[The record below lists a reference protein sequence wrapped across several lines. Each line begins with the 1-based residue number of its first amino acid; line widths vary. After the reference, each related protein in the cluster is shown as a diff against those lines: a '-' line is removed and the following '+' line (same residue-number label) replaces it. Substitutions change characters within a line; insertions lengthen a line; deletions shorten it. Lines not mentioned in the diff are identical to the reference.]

1 MTMTIDRARE
11 TVGRVFFERCF
22 YLFIVILVLVA
33 GAPLVEP
40 TPTSRL
46 MFNAV
51 NLLVVI
57 SAVAAVGRT
66 VISFAIVLLI
76 AVPTLVFQWLSFTR
90 GRRDLLVSWW
100 LGALLYAA
108 TLTYLLQYV
117 FHRDVM
123 TADKLWGAGAAFLMT
138 GVLWAY
144 LYAIV
149 QHYYPASFAVGG
161 TPADL
166 TMPAFVYFSFTVLTT
181 TGFGDLA
188 PLTRQARSLCVVEQI
203 TGALFL
209 AILIAR
215 LIGVYPRRESYID
228 ETSRR
233 ARRGLASGR
242 AARTAAPREQR
253 RSNGGARNPVFATLA
268 DLAFQH
274 RLAMMIPF
282 QETTTA
288 GGLSSRTAPVL

>member
-1 MTMTIDRARE
+1 MTIGSARE
-11 TVGRVFFERCF
+11 TVGRLFFERCF

-46 MFNAV
+46 MFNVV
-51 NLLVVI
+51 NLLVAI
-57 SAVAAVGRT
+57 SAVAVVGRT
-66 VISFAIVLLI
+66 VFSFAIVLLI
-76 AVPTLVFQWLSFTR
+76 AALALGFQWLSIHS
-90 GRRDLLVSWW
+90 GDVEHLLTSWW
-100 LGALLYAA
+100 LGTLLYAV
-108 TLTYLLQYV
+108 TLAYLLKYV
-117 FHRDVM
+117 FHQDVM

-149 QHYYPASFAVGG
+149 EHYYPASFAVGG

-181 TGFGDLA
+181 TGFGDLT

-215 LIGVYPRRESYID
+215 LTGVYPPRREK
-228 ETSRR
+228 
-233 ARRGLASGR
+233 
-242 AARTAAPREQR
+242 
-253 RSNGGARNPVFATLA
+253 GG
-268 DLAFQH
+268 D
-274 RLAMMIPF
+274 
-282 QETTTA
+282 
-288 GGLSSRTAPVL
+288 

>member
-1 MTMTIDRARE
+1 MTIARARE

-22 YLFIVILVLVA
+22 YLFVVILVLVA

-46 MFNAV
+46 LFNAA

-76 AVPTLVFQWLSFTR
+76 AVPSLVFQWLSFHS
-90 GRRDLLVSWW
+90 GDVEYLLESWW
-100 LGALLYAA
+100 LGALLYAT
-108 TLTYLLQYV
+108 TLAYLLQYV

-149 QHYYPASFAVGG
+149 EHYYPASFAVGG

-181 TGFGDLA
+181 TGFGDLT

-215 LIGVYPRRESYID
+215 LTGVYP
-228 ETSRR
+228 
-233 ARRGLASGR
+233 ARG
-242 AARTAAPREQR
+242 EK
-253 RSNGGARNPVFATLA
+253 GG
-268 DLAFQH
+268 D
-274 RLAMMIPF
+274 
-282 QETTTA
+282 
-288 GGLSSRTAPVL
+288 

>member
-1 MTMTIDRARE
+1 MTFDRARE

-22 YLFIVILVLVA
+22 YLFIVILVVVA

-46 MFNAV
+46 MFNAM
-51 NLLVVI
+51 NLLVAI

-76 AVPTLVFQWLSFTR
+76 AVPTLVFQWLSFYS
-90 GRRDLLVSWW
+90 GDVAYLLESWW
-100 LGALLYAA
+100 LGTLLYAT
-108 TLTYLLQYV
+108 TLAYLLQYV

-123 TADKLWGAGAAFLMT
+123 TADKLWGAGAAFLMM
-138 GVLWAY
+138 GVMWAY

-149 QHYYPASFAVGG
+149 EHYYPASFAVGG

-181 TGFGDLA
+181 TGFGDLT

-209 AILIAR
+209 TILVAR
-215 LIGVYPRRESYID
+215 LTGVYPRRGEK
-228 ETSRR
+228 
-233 ARRGLASGR
+233 
-242 AARTAAPREQR
+242 
-253 RSNGGARNPVFATLA
+253 GG
-268 DLAFQH
+268 D
-274 RLAMMIPF
+274 
-282 QETTTA
+282 
-288 GGLSSRTAPVL
+288 

>member
-1 MTMTIDRARE
+1 MAIGRARE

-22 YLFIVILVLVA
+22 YLFIVMLVLVA

-40 TPTSRL
+40 TPASRL

-66 VISFAIVLLI
+66 VFSFAIVLLI
-76 AVPTLVFQWLSFTR
+76 AAPALGFQWLSIHS
-90 GRRDLLVSWW
+90 GDVEHLLVSWW

-117 FHRDVM
+117 FRRDVM
-123 TADKLWGAGAAFLMT
+123 TTDKLWGAGAAFLMM
-138 GVLWAY
+138 GALWAY

-149 QHYYPASFAVGG
+149 QHYYPASFAVSG
-161 TPADL
+161 TPEDL
-166 TMPAFVYFSFTVLTT
+166 SMPAFVYFSFTVLTT
-181 TGFGDLA
+181 TGFGDLT
-188 PLTRQARSLCVVEQI
+188 PLTRPARSLCVVEQI

-215 LIGVYPRRESYID
+215 LMGVYPP
-228 ETSRR
+228 R
-233 ARRGLASGR
+233 ADKG
-242 AARTAAPREQR
+242 
-253 RSNGGARNPVFATLA
+253 
-268 DLAFQH
+268 D
-274 RLAMMIPF
+274 
-282 QETTTA
+282 
-288 GGLSSRTAPVL
+288 

>member
-1 MTMTIDRARE
+1 MTIGRARE

-22 YLFIVILVLVA
+22 YLFIVMLALVA

-46 MFNAV
+46 LFNAV

-76 AVPTLVFQWLSFTR
+76 AAPTLVFQWVSFHS
-90 GRRDLLVSWW
+90 GDVVYLLESWW
-100 LGALLYAA
+100 LGTLLYAT
-108 TLTYLLQYV
+108 TLVYLLQYV

-123 TADKLWGAGAAFLMT
+123 TADKLWGAGAAFLMM

-149 QHYYPASFAVGG
+149 EHYYPLSFAVGG
-161 TPADL
+161 TAADL

-181 TGFGDLA
+181 TGFGDLT
-188 PLTRQARSLCVVEQI
+188 PLTRQARSLCVVEQL

-215 LIGVYPRRESYID
+215 LTGVYP
-228 ETSRR
+228 
-233 ARRGLASGR
+233 
-242 AARTAAPREQR
+242 PRVEK
-253 RSNGGARNPVFATLA
+253 GG
-268 DLAFQH
+268 D
-274 RLAMMIPF
+274 
-282 QETTTA
+282 
-288 GGLSSRTAPVL
+288 

>member
-1 MTMTIDRARE
+1 MTIGSARE
-11 TVGRVFFERCF
+11 TVGRLFFERCF

-46 MFNAV
+46 MFNVV
-51 NLLVVI
+51 NLLVAI

-66 VISFAIVLLI
+66 VFSFAIVLLI
-76 AVPTLVFQWLSFTR
+76 AALALGFQWLSIHS
-90 GRRDLLVSWW
+90 GDVEHLLTSWW
-100 LGALLYAA
+100 LGTLLYAV
-108 TLTYLLQYV
+108 TLAYLLKYV

-149 QHYYPASFAVGG
+149 EHYYPASFAVGG

-181 TGFGDLA
+181 TGFGDLT

-215 LIGVYPRRESYID
+215 LTGVYPPRREK
-228 ETSRR
+228 
-233 ARRGLASGR
+233 
-242 AARTAAPREQR
+242 
-253 RSNGGARNPVFATLA
+253 GG
-268 DLAFQH
+268 D
-274 RLAMMIPF
+274 
-282 QETTTA
+282 
-288 GGLSSRTAPVL
+288 

>member
-1 MTMTIDRARE
+1 MRIGRARE

-66 VISFAIVLLI
+66 VFSFAIVLLI
-76 AVPTLVFQWLSFTR
+76 AAPTLGFQWLSIHS
-90 GRRDLLVSWW
+90 GDVEHLLVSWW
-100 LGALLYAA
+100 FGTLLYAA
-108 TLTYLLQYV
+108 TLVYLLQYA

-123 TADKLWGAGAAFLMT
+123 TADKLWGAGAAFLMM

-144 LYAIV
+144 LFAIV

-181 TGFGDLA
+181 TGFGDLT

-215 LIGVYPRRESYID
+215 LTGVYPRVEK
-228 ETSRR
+228 
-233 ARRGLASGR
+233 
-242 AARTAAPREQR
+242 
-253 RSNGGARNPVFATLA
+253 GG
-268 DLAFQH
+268 D
-274 RLAMMIPF
+274 
-282 QETTTA
+282 
-288 GGLSSRTAPVL
+288 

>member
-1 MTMTIDRARE
+1 MTIDLARE

-66 VISFAIVLLI
+66 VFSFAIVLLI
-76 AVPTLVFQWLSFTR
+76 AVPTLVFQWLSFYS
-90 GRRDLLVSWW
+90 GDVGYLLESWW
-100 LGALLYAA
+100 LGTLLYAT
-108 TLTYLLQYV
+108 TLAYLLQYV

-123 TADKLWGAGAAFLMT
+123 TADKLWGAGAAFLMM

-149 QHYYPASFAVGG
+149 QHYYPVSFAVGG

-181 TGFGDLA
+181 TGFGDLT

-215 LIGVYPRRESYID
+215 LTGVYPP
-228 ETSRR
+228 
-233 ARRGLASGR
+233 RG
-242 AARTAAPREQR
+242 EK
-253 RSNGGARNPVFATLA
+253 GG
-268 DLAFQH
+268 D
-274 RLAMMIPF
+274 
-282 QETTTA
+282 
-288 GGLSSRTAPVL
+288 